1 MPYAATLKAIYPDP
15 GGNRVGF
22 QGRTERMLSSIKR
35 FIREVTFGETEA
47 LTFADDDQRLA
58 VAALLIH
65 VISVD
70 GDMDPAEQTKLTNI
84 LKQHYELTDEDTEE
98 LIKLATDRDN
108 EAVDLYGFTSIL
120 KRKTDETERH
130 AIIEMMWQ
138 IAYADGHVHE
148 FEDNTV
154 WRVAELLGVSS
165 RDRIALRQKV
175 AREQDHTDATDTSNS

>member
-1 MPYAATLKAIYPDP
+1 
-15 GGNRVGF
+15 
-22 QGRTERMLSSIKR
+22 MLSTLKR
-35 FIREVTFGETEA
+35 FIREVTFGESEG

-58 VAALLIH
+58 AAALLIH
-65 VISVD
+65 VITVD
-70 GDMDPAEQTKLTNI
+70 GDMDPAEKTKLTDI
-84 LKQHYELTDEDTEE
+84 LQQHYKLSDDETAE
-98 LIKLATDRDN
+98 LIRLGTDRDN
-108 EAVDLYGFTSIL
+108 EAVDLYGFTSVL

-175 AREQDHTDATDTSNS
+175 AREQDHEDGAGGTSA